1 MGTLDGKVNKEEL
14 ESRVKQMYEEVAEKP
29 KADYHFEMGRGLC
42 EKLGY
47 QKDDL
52 DATPA
57 EAIDSFAGV
66 GYHFGL
72 ADLKE
77 GERVLDLGSGSG
89 TDIFIA
95 AKKVGKGGKV
105 VGVDMTDKQLE
116 KAERLR
122 REGGFENVELVK
134 SHIEKLPSPDQSFDV
149 VISNGVINLSPEKE
163 KVFAEIARVLKSG
176 GRLALSDIVTSRQLS
191 ERIKSSAEL
200 WAACIGGAIPQ
211 DDYRAMIENAGF
223 TVKSEVVN
231 ERYTFLTHGE
241 VMEKYG
247 VKSISL
253 LAVKGKE

>member
-1 MGTLDGKVNKEEL
+1 MDTLDQKVNKEEL
-14 ESRVKQMYEEVAEKP
+14 ESRVKDMYRDVAQKP
-29 KADYHFEMGRGLC
+29 KGEYHFEMGRGLC

-47 QKDDL
+47 PASDL
-52 DATPA
+52 DAIPSDA
-57 EAIDSFAGV
+57 VDSFAGV

-89 TDIFIA
+89 TDTFIA
-95 AKKVGKGGKV
+95 ARKVGKSGKV

-116 KAERLR
+116 KAEHLR
-122 REGGFENVELVK
+122 SEGGIKNLELVK
-134 SHIEKLPSPDQSFDV
+134 SYIEKLPFPDLSFDA

-163 KVFAEIARVLKSG
+163 KVFTEISRVLKKG
-176 GRLALSDIVTSRQLS
+176 GRLAISDIVTSRQLS

-211 DDYRAMIENAGF
+211 DDYRAMIQNSGLSV
-223 TVKSEVVN
+223 VKEALN
-231 ERYTFLTHGE
+231 ERYHFLTHGE

-247 VKSISL
+247 VRSISL
-253 LAVKGKE
+253 LAVKE